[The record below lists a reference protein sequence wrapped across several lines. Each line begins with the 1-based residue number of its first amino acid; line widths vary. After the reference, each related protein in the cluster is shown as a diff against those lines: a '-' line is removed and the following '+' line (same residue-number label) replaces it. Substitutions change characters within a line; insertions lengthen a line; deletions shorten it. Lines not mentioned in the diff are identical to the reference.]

1 MYDFIRISISLL
13 CCILPC
19 AIAFNLLDIHNRTT
33 GRMGIYPCRIDLKR
47 EMINTMNE
55 IVIDYNNLNFHK
67 LQLHTGSTYPLGFNN
82 ISTLCDTN
90 DKRYFGFMRYDKDK
104 IYNDTDIFINKDIL
118 RTPNTLYNTLYHEVL
133 HAIGLDHTNNT
144 GFMNYSVS
152 TDIYGNVVN
161 DRRKLYMSVDDFKGV
176 RYLYRRQMRKN
187 QKNK

>member
-13 CCILPC
+13 CCVLPC

-47 EMINTMNE
+47 EIINTMNE
-55 IVIDYNNLNFHK
+55 IVIDYNTLNFHK

-82 ISTLCDTN
+82 INTLCDTN

-104 IYNDTDIFINKDIL
+104 IYNDTDIF
-118 RTPNTLYNTLYHEVL
+118 
-133 HAIGLDHTNNT
+133 
-144 GFMNYSVS
+144 MNYSVS
-152 TDIYGNVVN
+152 TDIYGNVIN

-176 RYLYRRQMRKN
+176 RYLYRQMRKN
-187 QKNK
+187 KQK